1 MLVEFD
7 PAKNAKNLRERG
19 IGHGRFVDTDFDT
32 AIAVDDTRRDCGE
45 RRMRVLGN
53 IDSQLHAAVITPRGA
68 KIRVISLR
76 RANKRE
82 RHAYAKERR
91 SG

>member
-1 MLVEFD
+1 M
-7 PAKNAKNLRERG
+7 
-19 IGHGRFVDTDFDT
+19 DFDT
-32 AIAVDDTRRDCGE
+32 AITVNDTRRDYGE
-45 RRMRVLGN
+45 RRMRVLGI
-53 IDSQLHAAVITPRGA
+53 IDGRLHAAVITPRGE
-68 KIRVISLR
+68 KIRAVSLR